1 MDSRFVPLL
10 RLPVVP
16 PVSPEG
22 ASMIGPI
29 LLALAPVALLV
40 ALGHGLRRTGFIGD
54 AFWPHAERLCY
65 FVLLPALFA
74 NGLANARLQAL
85 PVLPLAAALVGSTV
99 LVAALLLLVR
109 RFVAVDGAGFTSVFQ
124 GAVRFNNYVGTALAA
139 GLFGAHGIALAA
151 VCVAAIV
158 PTVNLMCV
166 LVFARYGDTRLGA
179 WALVRQILSNPL
191 VVGCA
196 LGIAMQA
203 AGIAFP
209 AAVEPAVRALGAA
222 SMPLGLLCVGA
233 ALKFDA
239 ARQWVQPMC
248 IASAF
253 KFMAMPLA
261 TLAAGRLF
269 GLGDAALTIA
279 LLFQALPTSSS
290 SYIMARQLG
299 GDAPLM
305 AGITAFQTIAA
316 ALAMPA
322 VLTALASAPAF
333 R

>member
-1 MDSRFVPLL
+1 
-10 RLPVVP
+10 
-16 PVSPEG
+16 
-22 ASMIGPI
+22 MIGPV

-40 ALGHGLRRTGFIGD
+40 AFGHGLRRTGFIGD
-54 AFWPHAERLCY
+54 AFWPQAERLCY
-65 FVLLPALFA
+65 YVLLPALFA
-74 NGLANARLQAL
+74 HGLANARLQAL
-85 PVLPLAAALVGSTV
+85 PVVPLAAALVGSTAV
-99 LVAALLLLVR
+99 VAALVLLVR
-109 RFVAVDGAGFTSVFQ
+109 RFVQVDGAGFTSVFQ

-139 GLFGAHGIALAA
+139 GLFGARGIALAA

-166 LVFARYGDTRLGA
+166 LVFARFGATRLGA
-179 WALVRQILSNPL
+179 WALEHRIVSNPL

-203 AGIAFP
+203 GGIAFP
-209 AAVEPAVRALGAA
+209 PAIEPAVRALGAA

-233 ALKFDA
+233 ALRFDA
-239 ARQWVQPMC
+239 ARGWMQPMC

-316 ALAMPA
+316 AFAMPV
-322 VLTALASAPAF
+322 VLAAFGALPM
-333 R
+333 